1 MKTVINTL
9 LGGKVKICQFETG
22 VKVSSDAVLLA
33 SAVDE
38 KNLKKSPK
46 ILDVGVG
53 GGGIS
58 LCILSRFDNANILG
72 IDIQDEMLEL
82 ANVSIKE
89 NHFEDRFSV
98 IKEDILNPSATL
110 KNMEFDVVITN
121 PPYYKG
127 QTSPDKIKAKA
138 HSEQG
143 LNLDDWITASI
154 KRVRT
159 GGCFIII
166 HKADRIDDII
176 YSLKKNN
183 LGKIEIFPI
192 YSKENEV
199 ANRVIIRG
207 LKSYKSP
214 AIIYNSLVL
223 HNETGEYTDDAK
235 RILEKGTSLT
245 DVIKK

>member
-1 MKTVINTL
+1 MKKVINTL

-33 SAVDE
+33 SAVDNKII
-38 KNLKKSPK
+38 KNSAK

-58 LCILSRFDNANILG
+58 LCLLSRFDNVNILG

-82 ANVSIKE
+82 ANESLKE

-98 IKEDILNPSATL
+98 IKEDILTPSKNL
-110 KNMEFDVVITN
+110 KDMEFDIVITN

-143 LNLDDWITASI
+143 LNLNDWITSSV
-154 KRVRT
+154 KRLRT
-159 GGCFIII
+159 GGTFLII
-166 HKADRIDDII
+166 HKADRVDDII

-183 LGKIEIFPI
+183 LGGIEIFPI
-192 YSKENEV
+192 NSKKNEN
-199 ANRVIIRG
+199 ANRVIVRAK
-207 LKSYKSP
+207 KSYKSP
-214 AIIYNSLVL
+214 AIIYKPIIL
-223 HNETGEYTDDAK
+223 HKDDGQYSIDAK
-235 RILEKGTSLT
+235 KILEKGASLT
-245 DVIKK
+245 DIIKQ

>member
-1 MKTVINTL
+1 MKKVINTL

-22 VKVSSDAVLLA
+22 VKVSSDAVLIA
-33 SAVDE
+33 SSVDN
-38 KNLKKSPK
+38 KILNKSTK

-58 LCILSRFDNANILG
+58 LCLLSRFNNLNILG

-82 ANVSIKE
+82 ANESIKE

-98 IKEDILNPSATL
+98 IKEDILNPSDNF
-110 KNMEFDVVITN
+110 KNMEFDIVITN

-143 LNLDDWITASI
+143 LNLDNWITSAI
-154 KRVRT
+154 KRLKS
-159 GGCFIII
+159 GGSFIII

-183 LGKIEIFPI
+183 LGAIEIFPI
-192 YSKENEV
+192 NSKKDET
-199 ANRVIIRG
+199 ANRIIIRTK
-207 LKSYKSP
+207 KSYKSP
-214 AIIYNSLVL
+214 AIIYKPVIL
-223 HNETGEYTDDAK
+223 HNDDGQYSIDAK
-235 RILEKGTSLT
+235 KILEKGASLT
-245 DVIKK
+245 DIIKQ

>member
-1 MKTVINTL
+1 MEKVINTL

-22 VKVSSDAVLLA
+22 VKVSSDAVLIA

-38 KNLKKSPK
+38 KIIKKSAK

-58 LCILSRFDNANILG
+58 LCILSRFNNVNILG

-82 ANVSIKE
+82 SNISIKE
-89 NHFEDRFSV
+89 NCFEDRFSV
-98 IKEDILNPSATL
+98 IKEDILSPSTNL

-143 LNLDDWITASI
+143 LILDDWITSSV
-154 KRVRT
+154 KRLRT
-159 GGCFIII
+159 GGSFIII
-166 HKADRIDDII
+166 HKADRVDDIL

-183 LGKIEIFPI
+183 LGGIEIFPI
-192 YSKENEV
+192 YSKKGEN
-199 ANRVIIRG
+199 ANRIIIRAK
-207 LKSYKSP
+207 KSYKSP
-214 AIIYNSLVL
+214 SVIYNPLVL
-223 HNETGEYTDDAK
+223 HTDDGKYTNDAK
-235 RILEKGTSLT
+235 KILEKGASLINI
-245 DVIKK
+245 IKK

>member
-38 KNLKKSPK
+38 KILKKSSK

-58 LCILSRFDNANILG
+58 LCILNRFDDASVLG

-82 ANVSIKE
+82 SNISIKE
-89 NHFEDRFSV
+89 NLFEDRFSV
-98 IKEDILNPSATL
+98 IKEDILNPSVNF
-110 KNMEFDVVITN
+110 KNMEFDIVITN

-154 KRVRT
+154 KRLKS
-159 GGCFIII
+159 GGSFIII
-166 HKADRIDDII
+166 HKADRVDDII

-223 HNETGEYTDDAK
+223 HNENGEYTADAK
-235 RILEKGTSLT
+235 KILEKGASLT